1 MTRAWWSMRWKKKRI
16 YIILPDCLSSQYLS
30 PRWASTSGAWTSWL
44 RRTSRC
50 ISPARPGRAGPRIKG
65 TCQGRK
71 EDWSWPPTHECS
83 IYRQWHWFIIKQA
96 PFKEDSQLLSFSLL
110 SLPAEQC
117 SDTLYL
123 VRACMCSLSQL
134 LRARALSIIWKVEV
148 AWPMGS
154 HFVEWWGSLLR
165 RWVRRTS
172 PHFVACHFTLRQTIR
187 LTLSTPNLDTIISL
201 DVLYVTRLN
210 LPLCP
215 INVLFCFLY
224 EMPWLLPFP

>member
-1 MTRAWWSMRWKKKRI
+1 MW
-16 YIILPDCLSSQYLS
+16 C
-30 PRWASTSGAWTSWL
+30 TSIRLVGY
-44 RRTSRC
+44 
-50 ISPARPGRAGPRIKG
+50 GHIKG

-110 SLPAEQC
+110 SLQAEQC
-117 SDTLYL
+117 SDTLCL
-123 VRACMCSLSQL
+123 VCACMCSLSQL

-187 LTLSTPNLDTIISL
+187 LTLSTPNLDAIISL
-201 DVLYVTRLN
+201 VVLYLLLRLDQKVFDHWGVWN
-210 LPLCP
+210 RFFIHKNHIISIIILAL
-215 INVLFCFLY
+215 
-224 EMPWLLPFP
+224 